1 MNIVLKADST
11 TVVLN
16 GNIIDDFQEGET
28 IVISPVNPVTS
39 HTNGSNGDVIV
50 KKRVDGD
57 VHDITLNIIK
67 FSKSD
72 IYLNNAKYVSLIA
85 SFNADSF
92 VSAVKVVEAVPTVA
106 IAPEPLDSN
115 NISPTNTPVVCA
127 VNRVTIEVVPV
138 VLEVIVILLSA

>member
-16 GNIIDDFQEGET
+16 GNIIDDFQEGDT

-57 VHDITLNIIK
+57 VHDVTLNVIK

-72 IYLNNAKYVSLIA
+72 IYLNNAK
-85 SFNADSF
+85 NADVPVIFSGSIKETF
-92 VSAVKVVEAVPTVA
+92 IKNGVEGIENWILENGSLT
-106 IAPEPLDSN
+106 D
-115 NISPTNTPVVCA
+115 SPTNTKNNQDGNA
-127 VNRVTIEVVPV
+127 T
-138 VLEVIVILLSA
+138 LEYKLRFRRATRLL